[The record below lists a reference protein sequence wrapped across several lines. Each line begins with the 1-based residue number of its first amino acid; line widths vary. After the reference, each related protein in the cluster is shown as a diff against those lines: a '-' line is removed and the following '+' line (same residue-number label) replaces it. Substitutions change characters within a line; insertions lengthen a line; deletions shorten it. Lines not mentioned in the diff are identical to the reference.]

1 MSECTLSTHRIAVET
16 DSTRLSDST
25 AALFLCRNMKH
36 CCHGSQHAEV
46 VHGESPMILFPD
58 SAHARQ
64 KRRFTLLRVPAPDLR
79 TGSW

>member
-1 MSECTLSTHRIAVET
+1 MAP
-16 DSTRLSDST
+16 
-25 AALFLCRNMKH
+25 
-36 CCHGSQHAEV
+36 SQHAEV